1 MTNNIDKIETETPE
15 EAQAFLLKQ
24 NAILIDTTPNQVFN
38 MTSTSKKPHV
48 IRTESGGNEFAE
60 FGEYI
65 TAKTCE
71 EILKMV
77 NLGATREDLI
87 TTLQATINSSRKAAG
102 VSHV

>member
-15 EAQAFLLKQ
+15 EAQAFNLKQ
-24 NAILIDTTPNQVFN
+24 AANLIDTTPNQVHG
-38 MTSTSKKPHV
+38 MTSTSSKPHV
-48 IRTESGGNEFAE
+48 TRPGYGGDEFAE

-71 EILKMV
+71 EVLKML
-77 NLGATREDLI
+77 NKGISREDLKS
-87 TTLQATINSSRKAAG
+87 TLQATINSSRKAAG